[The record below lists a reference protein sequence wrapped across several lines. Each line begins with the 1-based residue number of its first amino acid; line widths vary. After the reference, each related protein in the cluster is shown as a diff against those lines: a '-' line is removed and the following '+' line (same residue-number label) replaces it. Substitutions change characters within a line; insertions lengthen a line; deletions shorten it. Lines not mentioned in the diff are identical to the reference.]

1 MKEVRGLTYKNIVE
15 GRFVLRK
22 NRFCAEVETG
32 GKVCVCH
39 VKNTGRLKELL
50 TKDAKVF
57 LEDHGERPD
66 RKTRY
71 SLVAVEKDGYA
82 VNIDSTA
89 PNAVFGEW
97 VRDGKFV
104 EGVTLVKPETTFGN
118 SRFDYYIEAGDRK
131 IFVEVKGVTLE
142 RDGRFLFPDAPTE
155 RGVKHLN
162 ELCAC
167 IKAGFE
173 AYAVFV
179 VQINRKGVFSPN
191 TETHPEF
198 AEALSAAKE
207 CGVGILCVNCKVTPG
222 SVAINEILETVV

>member
-1 MKEVRGLTYKNIVE
+1 MTYKNIVT
-15 GRFVLRK
+15 GRFILKK

-32 GKVCVCH
+32 GRVCICH

-50 TKDAKVF
+50 IRDAVVY
-57 LEDHGERPD
+57 LQDHGERLD

-82 VNIDSTA
+82 VNIDSTS

-97 VRDGKFV
+97 VRGGKFV
-104 EGVTLVKPETTFGN
+104 DGVTLVKPETVFGN

-142 RDGRFLFPDAPTE
+142 RDGVFLFPDAPTE
-155 RGVKHLN
+155 RGIKHLN

-167 IKAGFE
+167 KKAGYE

-179 VQINRKGVFSPN
+179 VQMNRKGVFSPN
-191 TETHPEF
+191 AVPHPEF
-198 AEALSAAKE
+198 AKALASAKE
-207 CGVGILCVNCKVTPG
+207 CGVNIICVNCNVTPD
-222 SVAINEILETVV
+222 SIEINERLDTVI